1 MADTL
6 LALGVAVNGF
16 EAHIRPVMARRRLA
30 VRLHLWGGLVMGPLV
45 FALGVSGMALV
56 FRTELEQV
64 VDGAPALVSSGT
76 PVRSLDGVVR
86 AAHIRYPAAEPRA
99 LHVPAE
105 PDRPYRVELIL
116 SGPRRLDVSVNPY
129 TLDVLQGRAP
139 ERSLLVAVHSLH
151 TALHGG
157 RAGALVVG
165 VLGVWLVVESLTGF
179 WLCWPSVKRRP
190 RTLGVPSVRS
200 TASRALHRL
209 VGALSLTL
217 GVIVACTGT
226 VLALASAFTLA
237 AVPAPLAASPDGG
250 LRGLDT
256 IAGRAEAALP
266 GGRISAFVVD
276 GRSTIRVEKS
286 IGTVVVD
293 ADAGRVIAVRTNEPR
308 GAWHLVRRLH
318 YGDFAGWPSR
328 LAYAFVGL
336 ALPVLSVTGYLIS
349 ARRTP

>member
-1 MADTL
+1 
-6 LALGVAVNGF
+6 
-16 EAHIRPVMARRRLA
+16 
-30 VRLHLWGGLVMGPLV
+30 MGPLI

-56 FRTELEQV
+56 FRTELEQA
-64 VDGAPALVSSGT
+64 VDGAPAVVSAGT

-129 TLDVLQGRAP
+129 TLEVLQGRAP

-151 TALHGG
+151 TALHAG

-165 VLGVWLVVESLTGF
+165 ILGVWLILESLTGL
-179 WLCWPSVKRRP
+179 WLCWPSVQRRP
-190 RTLGVPSVRS
+190 RTLGVRRVRS
-200 TASRALHRL
+200 TAGRALHRV

-237 AVPAPLAASPDGG
+237 AAPAFPDGR

-256 IAGRAEAALP
+256 IADRAEAALP

-276 GRSTIRVEKS
+276 GRRTIRVEKS

-293 ADAGRVIAVRTNEPR
+293 ADAGDVIAVRTNEPR
-308 GAWHLVRRLH
+308 GAWHIVRRLH

-328 LAYAFVGL
+328 LAYALVGL
-336 ALPVLSVTGYLIS
+336 ALPVLAVTGYLIS
-349 ARRTP
+349 ARRTL

>member
-1 MADTL
+1 
-6 LALGVAVNGF
+6 
-16 EAHIRPVMARRRLA
+16 
-30 VRLHLWGGLVMGPLV
+30 MGPLV
-45 FALGVSGMALV
+45 LALGVSGMALV

-64 VDGAPALVSSGT
+64 VDGAPAVVSAGA
-76 PVRSLDGVVR
+76 PVRSLDAVVR
-86 AAHIRYPAAEPRA
+86 AAHLRYPAAQPRA

-105 PDRPYRVELIL
+105 PERPYRVELSL
-116 SGPRRLDVSVNPY
+116 SGARRLDVSVNPY

-151 TALHGG
+151 TALHAG

-165 VLGVWLVVESLTGF
+165 ILGVWLVVESLSGL
-179 WLCWPSVKRRP
+179 WLCWPSVQRRP
-190 RTLGVPSVRS
+190 RTLGVPRVRR
-200 TASRALHRL
+200 TTGRDLHRL
-209 VGALSLTL
+209 VGALTVAL

-237 AVPAPLAASPDGG
+237 AVPVPVADVPDGR

-266 GGRISAFVVD
+266 GGRISAFVVA
-276 GRSTIRVEKS
+276 GRSTIRVETS

-293 ADAGRVIAVRTNEPR
+293 AHGGDVVAVRTNEAR
-308 GAWHLVRRLH
+308 GAWHIVRRLH

-328 LAYAFVGL
+328 VAYAFVGL
-336 ALPVLSVTGYLIS
+336 ALPVLAVTGYLLS
-349 ARRTP
+349 ARRTL